1 MAKKKEKTFE
11 EILAQTEGIID
22 NLESSDIELE
32 EALKLYAE
40 GISGLRQCVELVKGA
55 EEKVKL
61 LLEESKDTFVLA
73 DFAEDDE

>member
-1 MAKKKEKTFE
+1 MTKKKEKTFE

-73 DFAEDDE
+73 DFAEEDE